1 MVYYAKDTV
10 RGMIPRVGGMKTLI
24 DIYCF
29 VLLILE
35 LVVVVCGVLV
45 GRKKGD
51 YTADLLRMYAA
62 GLFAVFFNI
71 LYMQSADPVMAK
83 LFYNF
88 FYIGVDGAM
97 IFMTRF
103 ILKYTKTQVHTKF
116 FDYFIWGYATL
127 DTASLLTNNVTDH
140 MFVLERAMYNGEEYW
155 RPHYFP
161 LHYTHMGFCAI
172 LAIFTIIVLVNR
184 LLRSPKPYKKM
195 YWSIL
200 VVFWVIL
207 LVNLICYIIVPPIDV
222 PSAFYALLA
231 IAFCFLLV
239 YASPKGLVESILA
252 NVVEDIDNGIVCFD
266 FSGNCIYANT
276 KAKALLEVEDDKV
289 SDIQDA
295 YYVKWIR
302 NHLPDSV
309 DYEYWDREYTVEGES
324 HHFHIEFQR
333 LKDTDNSTIGYFYKL
348 TDKTAEMKAFQ
359 EGQYLAT
366 HDRLT
371 GLYTKDYF
379 FQKAEEIIKRSPEKE
394 RYMVCAQIKNFQ
406 VLNDLFGEEMS
417 DKILVAQAALMK
429 FSTIEDCIQ
438 GRISGEKF
446 AMLITKENFNAE
458 MTVKNLGRLHYMI
471 DGRNYKL
478 NIAMGVY
485 NITDPDEDPQEM
497 FEKAS
502 MAVETQDNDYQKTVV
517 YYDNNL
523 IQQIMQEREMADEFE
538 SAIKSNQFRMFLQPQ
553 MNADGKMVGAEALAR
568 WQHPQRGL
576 IFPVDFLA
584 VVEKTRLISLLDE
597 YMWKQAAEKLREW
610 KDQGYTEATIS
621 VNVSAKDF
629 YYIDI
634 YETLVDIVK
643 KYEID
648 PSKMNLEIA
657 EIELLSDTGPQIK
670 ELRRLQ
676 EFGFSI
682 QIDDFGEGYSSLN
695 LLQSLQASILKVDIR
710 LLEHIPDETKM
721 KKILNAIFT
730 MVRSL
735 DMQVITESVETEEQ
749 VEMLKELGCE
759 MFQGY
764 YFSRPIPVEEFE
776 EKYLKA
782 N

>member
-1 MVYYAKDTV
+1 M
-10 RGMIPRVGGMKTLI
+10 I

-35 LVVVVCGVLV
+35 LVVIVCGVLV
-45 GRKKGD
+45 SRKKGD
-51 YTADLLRMYAA
+51 YTADLLRMYAG

-71 LYMQSADPVMAK
+71 LHMQSTDLTMAK
-83 LFYNF
+83 LFYSLYFVGIN
-88 FYIGVDGAM
+88 GVVIYM
-97 IFMTRF
+97 IRF
-103 ILKYTKTQVHTKF
+103 ILIYTKTQVHTKLF
-116 FDYFIWGYATL
+116 HYLFWSCALL
-127 DTASLLTNNVTDH
+127 DAASMLTNNVTDH
-140 MFVLERAMYNGEEYW
+140 MFVLERAVYRGEEYW
-155 RPHYFP
+155 RPHFTSF
-161 LHYTHMGFCAI
+161 HYTHVTFCYIAV
-172 LAIFTIIVLVNR
+172 IFSIAVLINR
-184 LLRSPKPYKKM
+184 LIRSPKPYKKM
-195 YWSIL
+195 YFSIL

-207 LVNLICYIIVPPIDV
+207 IVNLVSYITVPPVDV

-239 YASPKGLVESILA
+239 YASPKGLVEGILA

-289 SDIQDA
+289 SDIKDE

-309 DYEYWDREYTVEGES
+309 DYEYWDREYTVDGES

-333 LKDTDNSTIGYFYKL
+333 LKGIGNSTIGYFYKL

-394 RYMVCAQIKNFQ
+394 RYMVCAHIKNFQ
-406 VLNDLFGEEMS
+406 VLNDLFGEEMG
-417 DKILVAQAALMK
+417 DKILVAQAALLKYSNM
-429 FSTIEDCIQ
+429 EDCIQ

-478 NIAMGVY
+478 SVAMGVY
-485 NITDPDEDPQEM
+485 NIIDPEEDPQEM

-517 YYDNNL
+517 YYDTNL
-523 IQQIMQEREMADEFE
+523 IQQIMREREMAEEFE
-538 SAIKSNQFRMFLQPQ
+538 NAIKSNQFRMFLQPQ
-553 MNADGKMVGAEALAR
+553 MDTDGNMVGAEALAR

-576 IFPVDFLA
+576 IFPVDFLS

-597 YMWKQAAEKLREW
+597 YMWKLAAEKLREW
-610 KDQGYTEATIS
+610 KEQGYTEATIS

-643 KYEID
+643 RYEID

-670 ELRRLQ
+670 ELNRLQ

-682 QIDDFGEGYSSLN
+682 QIDDFGKGYSSLN
-695 LLQSLQASILKVDIR
+695 LLQTIQASILKVDIR
-710 LLEHIPDETKM
+710 LLEDIPDEEKM

-730 MVRSL
+730 MGRAL
-735 DMQVITESVETEEQ
+735 DMKVITESVETEEQ

>member
-1 MVYYAKDTV
+1 MIS
-10 RGMIPRVGGMKTLI
+10 RIGGMITLI

-29 VLLILE
+29 ILLILE
-35 LVVVVCGVLV
+35 LVVIVCGVLAS
-45 GRKKGD
+45 RKKGD
-51 YTADLLRMYAA
+51 YTADLLRMYAV

-71 LYMQSADPVMAK
+71 LHMQSTDLTMAK
-83 LFYNF
+83 LFYSLYF
-88 FYIGVDGAM
+88 VGVNG
-97 IFMTRF
+97 IVIYLIRF
-103 ILKYTKTQVHTKF
+103 ILIYTKTQVHTKLFRYF
-116 FDYFIWGYATL
+116 FWSLALL
-127 DTASLLTNNVTDH
+127 DAASMLTNNVTDH
-140 MFVLERAMYNGEEYW
+140 MFVLERAVYRGEEYW
-155 RPHYFP
+155 RPHFTAF
-161 LHYTHMGFCAI
+161 HYTHVTFCYIA
-172 LAIFTIIVLVNR
+172 AIFAIAVLINR
-184 LLRSPKPYKKM
+184 LIRSPKPYKKM
-195 YWSIL
+195 YFSIL

-207 LVNLICYIIVPPIDV
+207 IVNLVCYITVPPVDV

-239 YASPKGLVESILA
+239 YASPKGLVEGILA

-266 FSGNCIYANT
+266 FSGNCIYANA
-276 KAKALLEVEDDKV
+276 KAKTLLEVEDDKV
-289 SDIQDA
+289 SDIKDE

-309 DYEYWDREYTVEGES
+309 DYEYWDREYPVDGES

-333 LKDTDNSTIGYFYKL
+333 LKGTGNSTIGYFYKL

-379 FQKAEEIIKRSPEKE
+379 FQKAEEIIKRSPEEE
-394 RYMVCAQIKNFQ
+394 RYMVCAHIKNFQ
-406 VLNDLFGEEMS
+406 VLNDLFGEEMG
-417 DKILVAQAALMK
+417 DKILVAQAALLKYSNM
-429 FSTIEDCIQ
+429 EDCIQ
-438 GRISGEKF
+438 GRISGDKF

-478 NIAMGVY
+478 SVAMGVY
-485 NITDPDEDPQEM
+485 NIIDPEEDPQEM

-523 IQQIMQEREMADEFE
+523 IQQIMQEKEMADEFE
-538 SAIKSNQFRMFLQPQ
+538 DAIKNNQFRMFLQPQ
-553 MNADGKMVGAEALAR
+553 TDANGNMVGAEALAR

-576 IFPVDFLA
+576 IFPVEFLA

-597 YMWKQAAEKLREW
+597 YMWKLAAEKLHQW
-610 KDQGYTEATIS
+610 KEQGYTEATIS

-657 EIELLSDTGPQIK
+657 EIELLSDTGPQIR
-670 ELRRLQ
+670 ELNRLQ

-682 QIDDFGEGYSSLN
+682 QIDDFGKGYSSLN
-695 LLQSLQASILKVDIR
+695 LLQTIQASILKVDIR
-710 LLEHIPDETKM
+710 LLEDIPDEAKM

-730 MVRSL
+730 MGRAL
-735 DMQVITESVETEEQ
+735 DMKVITESVETEEQ

>member
-1 MVYYAKDTV
+1 
-10 RGMIPRVGGMKTLI
+10 MIPRVEGMIMLI
-24 DIYCF
+24 DLYCF

-35 LVVVVCGVLV
+35 LVVVVCAVLV
-45 GRKKGD
+45 NRKKGD
-51 YTADLLRMYAA
+51 YTPDLLRMYTA
-62 GLFAVFFNI
+62 GLFAMFFNI
-71 LYMQSADPVMAK
+71 LYMQADDLTMAK
-83 LFYNF
+83 LFYSLYF
-88 FYIGVDGAM
+88 IGVNGIVIYM
-97 IFMTRF
+97 VRF
-103 ILKYTKTQVHTKF
+103 ILIYTKTQLHTKLFRYF
-116 FDYFIWGYATL
+116 FWGCALL
-127 DTASLLTNNVTDH
+127 DAASLLTNNITDH
-140 MFVLERAMYNGEEYW
+140 MFVLERALYGGEEYW
-155 RPHYFP
+155 QPHFMP
-161 LHYTHMGFCAI
+161 LHFTHVSFGYIAV
-172 LAIFTIIVLVNR
+172 IFSIAVLINR
-184 LLRSPKPYKKM
+184 LVRSPKPYKKM
-195 YWSIL
+195 YFSIL

-207 LVNLICYIIVPPIDV
+207 LVNLVCYIIVPPINV
-222 PSAFYALLA
+222 SSAFYTLLA
-231 IAFCFLLV
+231 IACCFLLV
-239 YASPKGLVESILA
+239 YASPKGLVEGILA

-289 SDIQDA
+289 DDIKDDF
-295 YYVKWIR
+295 YVEWIR
-302 NHLPDSV
+302 SHSPDSV
-309 DYEYWDREYTVEGES
+309 DYEDWDREYAVDGES

-333 LKDTDNSTIGYFYKL
+333 LKGTGNSTIGYFYKL

-371 GLYTKDYF
+371 GLYTKEYF
-379 FQKAEEIIKRSPEKE
+379 FQKAEEIIKRNPDKE
-394 RYMVCAQIKNFQ
+394 RYMVCAHIKNFQ
-406 VLNDLFGEEMS
+406 LLNDLFGEEMV
-417 DKILVAQAALMK
+417 DKILVAQAALLK
-429 FSTIEDCIQ
+429 YTHIEDCIQ
-438 GRISGEKF
+438 GRISDEKF
-446 AMLITKENFNAE
+446 AMLIDKENFDAE
-458 MTVKNLGRLHYMI
+458 MTVKNLGRLQYMI

-485 NITDPDEDPQEM
+485 HITDPEESPEEM
-497 FEKAS
+497 FEKAG
-502 MAVETQDNDYQKTVV
+502 MAVEAQDSDYQKTVV
-517 YYDNNL
+517 YYDTKL
-523 IQQIMQEREMADEFE
+523 IQQIMNEKEMANEFE
-538 SAIKSNQFRMFLQPQ
+538 HAIKSNQFRMFLQPQ
-553 MNADGKMVGAEALAR
+553 TDADGNMVGAEALAR

-576 IFPVDFLA
+576 IFPVEFLA

-610 KDQGYTEATIS
+610 KEQGYTEATIS

-648 PSKMNLEIA
+648 PSRMNLEIA

-670 ELRRLQ
+670 ELNRLQ

-682 QIDDFGEGYSSLN
+682 QIDDFGKGYSSLN
-695 LLQSLQASILKVDIR
+695 SLQTIHANILKVDLR
-710 LLEHIPDETKM
+710 LLEDIPDEVKM
-721 KKILNAIFT
+721 KKILGSIFT
-730 MVRSL
+730 MSRAL